1 MMRKPA
7 SGLPLLAVGL
17 VAVAL
22 GLAFFY
28 APTEAVQGDI
38 QRLFYIHAPTAWVMY
53 LAFIIVAAASVM
65 VLARRDDW
73 ERWDRIAVSA
83 AEVGLLFITL
93 VLAVGPIWGHRVWG
107 TWWVWDARLTSTLI
121 LWLIYAGYLI
131 FRATSA
137 PGERRARLSAV
148 IGLVGALDI
157 PVVHF
162 AVYWW
167 RTQHPVPTVLRTGGP
182 ELPGTMLL
190 TLMVSLAAFTV
201 LFAALLVMRLRIEEA
216 RQRIDE
222 LAEGVRAA

>member
-1 MMRKPA
+1 MIRNPL
-7 SGLPLLAVGL
+7 SGLPLIAVGL

-22 GLAFFY
+22 GLVFFY
-28 APTEAVQGDI
+28 APTEAVQGDV

-73 ERWDRIAVSA
+73 ERWDRIAVAA

-93 VLAVGPIWGHRVWG
+93 VLAVGPIWGHRTWG
-107 TWWVWDARLTSTLI
+107 TWWVWDARLTSTLV
-121 LWLIYAGYLI
+121 LWLVYAGYLI

-182 ELPGTMLL
+182 ELPGSMLL
-190 TLMVSLAAFTV
+190 TLLVSLAAFTV

-216 RQRIDE
+216 RQRVDD
-222 LAEGVRAA
+222 LAESVNAA

>member
-1 MMRKPA
+1 MMRRSL
-7 SGLPLLAVGL
+7 SGLPLVAVAL

-28 APTEAVQGDI
+28 APTEAVQGDV

-73 ERWDRIAVSA
+73 ERWDRIAVAA
-83 AEVGLLFITL
+83 AEVGLLFISL

-121 LWLIYAGYLI
+121 LWVVYAGYLI

-182 ELPGTMLL
+182 ELPGNMLL
-190 TLMVSLAAFTV
+190 TLLVSLAAFTV
-201 LFAALLVMRLRIEEA
+201 LFGALLVMRLRIEEA
-216 RQRIDE
+216 RQRVDQ
-222 LAEGVRAA
+222 LAESVNAA